1 MLVVVWQYAFQWR
14 SFDFKIFK
22 PTLGAISE
30 AWNRVSIIAPV
41 KKFGR
46 ARLSTDFRGEET
58 WRTSSESICKFSLT
72 YCCFTIK
79 HLRKGSICPTSK
91 FWSGVKCCQDIIK
104 VREWIPHIGPVTKV
118 IPLKLFLDVVPSS
131 SAEIIRVLRRSFRE
145 ESVYRYVASFHL
157 ISKERKASNAVG
169 MFLWYFDYKQGSFGS
184 RYVLIHFET

>member
-1 MLVVVWQYAFQWR
+1 MSWSVKAFDCLKVNHVNCIMSWKYLLFWLTCFFALWPKQAFDALMVFVVWQYAFQWR

-104 VREWIPHIGPVTKV
+104 VREWIPHKGPVTKV

-131 SAEIIRVLRRSFRE
+131 
-145 ESVYRYVASFHL
+145 
-157 ISKERKASNAVG
+157 
-169 MFLWYFDYKQGSFGS
+169 M
-184 RYVLIHFET
+184 